1 MFMYLNNIN
10 SLLVNMFMKQ
20 SMKAHINSYRNINVL
35 LALFQNVP
43 KP

>member
-1 MFMYLNNIN
+1 MYLNNIK
-10 SLLVNMFMKQ
+10 SLLLSMFMKQ
-20 SMKAHINSYRNINVL
+20 SMKAHINLYRDINAL